1 MKERIVENGNP
12 NTVGNDNGDPC
23 SLDLGQIQWQDENG
37 LTLGFK
43 DIDAAFNMR
52 DWLQK
57 AVEAKGARKIGGGLG
72 FGGADLEIVLEGHR
86 FILTI
91 KPM

>member
-1 MKERIVENGNP
+1 MKERIVENDNP
-12 NTVGNDNGDPC
+12 NTVRNDLNP
-23 SLDLGQIQWQDENG
+23 SQIQWQDENG

-72 FGGADLEIVLEGHR
+72 FGGAALEIVLEGHR

-91 KPM
+91 KPAETRG